1 MKTFKIAQLVAVV
14 ALFVVVGS
22 ASAFGRC
29 CNKSRCEKT
38 YEQSCVRTCSTC
50 PTVKIP
56 TEEVEYQRIIKESC
70 GNPGSVKYFVRKE
83 YIPCTLEEKEHV
95 QCLKGCPKYL
105 GTFDEDGNRIG

>member
-29 CNKSRCEKT
+29 CKSRCEKT
-38 YEQSCVRTCSTC
+38 YEQSCVRTCATC

-70 GNPGSVKYFVRKE
+70 GNPGSVKYYVRKE

-95 QCLKGCPKYL
+95 QTLKGCPKYL
-105 GTFDEDGNRIG
+105 GTFDENGDRIG